1 MKITKRQLR
10 KIIREEKQKLLSE
23 RNRDYR
29 GSASPAAALRQHAPE
44 LVGRLYAVINEI
56 DNFISMEHAA
66 ADFGPGSD
74 RDNTAD
80 AIKTIVDEWLAGIRG

>member
-1 MKITKRQLR
+1 MKITKKQLR
-10 KIIREEKQKLLSE
+10 RIIKEEKAKLLSE

-29 GSASPAAALRQHAPE
+29 GSASPSEALRQHAPE
-44 LVGRLYAVINEI
+44 LVSDLYAVINEI

-74 RDNTAD
+74 RDNAAG
-80 AIKTIVDEWLAGIRG
+80 AIKTIVDEWLVGIRG

>member
-10 KIIREEKQKLLSE
+10 RIIREEKQRLLNE
-23 RNRDYR
+23 RNQDYR
-29 GSASPAAALRQHAPE
+29 GSASPSEALRQHAPE
-44 LVGRLYAVINEI
+44 LVGKLFAVINEI
-56 DNFISMEHAA
+56 EGFITMEHAA

-74 RDNTAD
+74 RDNAAD